1 MLKVNDVFKKI
12 TIGNN
17 CKIVRV
23 GRVVGVD
30 TYKSLIFM
38 AQKEDVRLE
47 YVPGD
52 EICKIE
58 VNEGYRNKAVL
69 IGSTCFDE
77 RIYRKI
83 ETSDIERVKTH
94 CLSILDNEFGGGEII
109 LAFYENFSDD
119 EILKILDFAC
129 EIVGKIREGKIKAN
143 DDDGVI
149 DKSVES
155 TTYYDEFDDIEKS
168 YTPIKIKGLEE
179 YAIYGIEYIE

>member
-17 CKIVRV
+17 CIIIRV

-30 TYKSLIFM
+30 TYKSLAFI
-38 AQKEDVRLE
+38 AQKDNFRLE

-58 VNEGYRNKAVL
+58 VDEGYRNKAVML
-69 IGSTCFDE
+69 GRTCFDE
-77 RIYRKI
+77 KIYRKT
-83 ETSDIERVKTH
+83 ELSDIEDEVIKYRNIFDE
-94 CLSILDNEFGGGEII
+94 LFGDLDYI
-109 LAFYENFSDD
+109 ATFYENFSDD
-119 EILKILDFAC
+119 DMVKIVDFFSD
-129 EIVGKIREGKIKAN
+129 IEGKRKIKFN
-143 DDDGVI
+143 GDEFYI

-179 YAIYGIEYIE
+179 YAIYGIEYIK